1 MTTLR
6 NSGPSDA
13 ALQSARAV
21 PFAGGGS
28 DNSDNCPSPGRR
40 NAGISDCRLCS
51 GEKLKWSKP
60 VPLLLSQ
67 RFGPAFRRSGAGDVF
82 ALANPAFA
90 GALCLA
96 LVDGTEAAL
105 RSAMEIARRADQ
117 LLAVAPK
124 LRTKGAEP
132 VIRSLLNQDA
142 VLASA
147 PGANL
152 SRWASTRMFERLQSF
167 GAVRELSGRSS
178 FRIYGL

>member
-1 MTTLR
+1 MAKTRAAFAVRTFW
-6 NSGPSDA
+6 PSFPHDRG
-13 ALQSARAV
+13 Q
-21 PFAGGGS
+21 GT
-28 DNSDNCPSPGRR
+28 CSPG
-40 NAGISDCRLCS
+40 
-51 GEKLKWSKP
+51 
-60 VPLLLSQ
+60 
-67 RFGPAFRRSGAGDVF
+67 
-82 ALANPAFA
+82 NPAFA

-105 RSAMEIARRADQ
+105 RSAAEIARRADQ

-152 SRWASTRMFERLQSF
+152 SRWASTRMFDRLQSF
-167 GAVRELSGRSS
+167 GPCANSQGDRLSGFTGYDDDTGQ
-178 FRIYGL
+178 FRKGIPKQRTTSERPMVKRTLV